1 MTGPG
6 HDATN
11 VSLRHIRAF
20 LAVAELSSFTM
31 AGERLGLSQ
40 PALSLLI
47 RQLELDLDLR
57 LFDRTSRRTVLT
69 SAGREFEQAVA
80 KVLTDLEQAVISARD
95 LALRKRGSLIVAAP
109 PTLSAV
115 LMAAVISEFQKA
127 YEGVKVKLIDTTADI
142 AELIRSGRVDLGVGT
157 FSPQEQ
163 GIERSVLVRDA
174 LLVFCKS
181 ASELARKEAVRWKEL
196 EDRPLIALTPE
207 SGVRHLVDASQH
219 KAGLAVRHAHEV
231 SGMTTAL
238 AFVEAE
244 LGLAVLPTYA
254 LALRHGDSI
263 VARPLIEPQVARE
276 ICAISARGRSLP
288 PAGTQFLATLRKW
301 ARRSMPKLH

>member
-1 MTGPG
+1 MSKPG
-6 HDATN
+6 RDASN

-20 LAVAELSSFTM
+20 LAVAELSSFTL

-47 RQLELDLDLR
+47 RQLEVDLDLR
-57 LFDRTSRRTVLT
+57 LFDRTSRRTALT
-69 SAGREFEQAVA
+69 SAGREFEQAVG
-80 KVLTDLEQAVISARD
+80 KVLTDLEQAVTSARD
-95 LALRKRGSLIVAAP
+95 LALRKRGALIIAAP

-115 LMAAVISEFQKA
+115 LMAPVISEFQRSF
-127 YEGVKVKLIDTTADI
+127 EGVKVKLLDTTDEI
-142 AELIRSGRVDLGVGT
+142 GELIRSGRVDMGVGT
-157 FSPQEQ
+157 FAPQEQ
-163 GIERSVLVRDA
+163 GIERTVLVRDA

-181 ASELARKEAVRWKEL
+181 TSELARKESVRWKEL
-196 EDRPLIALTPE
+196 ETFPLIALTPE
-207 SGVRHLVDASQH
+207 SGVRHLVDASQY
-219 KAGLAVRHAHEV
+219 KAGLVVRYAHEV

-244 LGLAVLPTYA
+244 LGIAILPTYA
-254 LALRHGDSI
+254 LALRHGESV
-263 VARPLIEPQVARE
+263 VARPLVEPQVARE

-288 PAGTQFLATLRKW
+288 PSGTHFLATLRKW